1 MSGRRLLSALVAPAA
16 LLLSAAPA
24 VVVFG
29 RGWLPAGDPDVPV
42 GATVPPESTPIEWWV
57 VFAFFYLVWMVGVTL
72 LVVWSYDTLGRKWRS
87 YDRPPRPRKRTAR
100 RREAGLRYL
109 EAQDEARAAAEAA
122 AEAAA
127 AGQAAKAAQAE
138 RAAPGP
144 EGR

>member
-1 MSGRRLLSALVAPAA
+1 VSGRRLLTALVAPAA

-42 GATVPPESTPIEWWV
+42 GTVVPPETTPLEWWV
-57 VFAFFYLVWMVGVTL
+57 VFVLFYLAWMVGVTL

-87 YDRPPRPRKRTAR
+87 YDRPPRPARRTAR

-109 EAQDEARAAAEAA
+109 EAQDEARAAAGKA
-122 AEAAA
+122 AEAAEA
-127 AGQAAKAAQAE
+127 RKAAE
-138 RAAPGP
+138 AARGAPGAGP